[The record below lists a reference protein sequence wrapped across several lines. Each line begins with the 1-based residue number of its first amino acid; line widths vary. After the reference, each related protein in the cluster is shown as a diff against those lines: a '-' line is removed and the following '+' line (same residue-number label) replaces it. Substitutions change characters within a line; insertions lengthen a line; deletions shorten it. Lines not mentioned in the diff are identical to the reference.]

1 MKKGRPGR
9 LVNLFGQN
17 SFKQILLVSFLPLG
31 LPLYQ
36 LYFRKQVKNC
46 LWRDIFRDVVN
57 ARCCCCWMFGHSV
70 LDRRCNIRKS
80 LYRMLRYGPERST
93 AKIILRIVY
102 DTSSWFDLQ
111 TFDFNYLSSLLFTSS
126 SITFLPSYEL

>member
-1 MKKGRPGR
+1 MKQGRPGR

-36 LYFRKQVKNC
+36 LYFRKQVKKTVSGEIS
-46 LWRDIFRDVVN
+46 LGMWLMLVVP
-57 ARCCCCWMFGHSV
+57 HYSV
-70 LDRRCNIRKS
+70 SRFSIDGATYVNPCTECYGTVLNGPLRRS
-80 LYRMLRYGPERST
+80 SSEL
-93 AKIILRIVY
+93 Y

-111 TFDFNYLSSLLFTSS
+111 TYQPTFSFFDLIF
-126 SITFLPSYEL
+126 

>member
-1 MKKGRPGR
+1 MKKGR
-9 LVNLFGQN
+9 LENLCGQN

-57 ARCCCCWMFGHSV
+57 ARLLLLDVVPHYSV
-70 LDRRCNIRKS
+70 TRFSIDGKTYVKPCTECYGTVLNGPLRRS
-80 LYRMLRYGPERST
+80 SSEW
-93 AKIILRIVY
+93 Y